1 MVRINL
7 MIIIFEPG
15 EDTDNKAD
23 ILYNSFKKK
32 INLASHT
39 KCRTYRLKKHRLFS
53 HIVDI
58 V

>member
-32 INLASHT
+32 
-39 KCRTYRLKKHRLFS
+39 
-53 HIVDI
+53 
-58 V
+58 